1 MAAQDK
7 AAILA
12 SLPVR
17 PDENPFAV
25 TIGGFYRRWFNL
37 VNDLQTLIDTVA
49 TIKSTED
56 EDWVPAWS
64 AVGERYEKL
73 ADAALARGNKAE
85 ARKQYLEA
93 KTFYSLARFPA
104 PYHSGSAICPPD
116 MSPIKTRSY
125 QRYLDCFHKA
135 TALRDAPQIELRV
148 KRDGKEAVGYL
159 RLPKNASA
167 KNKVPAV
174 LVMCGADMLKEDRE
188 KYADGANVEGL
199 AALVVDAP
207 GTGQTSFAHAPESIV
222 AWQAAL
228 DALQSRPE
236 IDGDRLGAFGVSR
249 GGLWVMRLA
258 AQDNKRIKGL
268 ISCAP
273 GGVGYWGTDEERA
286 DIRKAAFERYKT
298 NWFGPRGT
306 KPEPQEMSEAEQR
319 KEFLRWSL
327 KDNGLL
333 DKLTMPMFLV
343 NGKVDHLTP
352 IGNLYMALESGPP
365 AGRVARVYPDDGHIA
380 ARNEREWGP
389 AAWKWLAGVLKEGM
403 KTVAAAKPAKAAGK
417 TKSTTKKVVRKA
429 TKKKPVKK
437 PGKKAKKK

>member
-1 MAAQDK
+1 MAAQNK
-7 AAILA
+7 AVILA
-12 SLPVR
+12 ALPVR
-17 PDENPFAV
+17 GDENPFAV

-37 VNDLQTLIDTVA
+37 VDDLQALIDTVA

-64 AVGERYEKL
+64 AVAERFEKK
-73 ADAALARGNKAE
+73 ADAALARGDKAN
-85 ARKQYLEA
+85 ARKNYLEA

-116 MSPIKTRSY
+116 MSPIKARSY
-125 QRYLDCFHKA
+125 QRYLDCFKKA
-135 TALRDAPQIELRV
+135 TALRDEAQIELRI
-148 KRDGKEAVGYL
+148 KRNGKEAVGYL
-159 RLPKNASA
+159 RLPNGASA

-174 LVMCGADMLKEDRE
+174 LVMCGGDMYKEDRE
-188 KYADGANVEGL
+188 KYADGANTAGI

-207 GTGQTSFAHAPESIV
+207 GTGQTTFAHSPEAIV
-222 AWQAAL
+222 AWKAAL
-228 DALQSRPE
+228 DALQARPE
-236 IDGDRLGAFGVSR
+236 IDGNRLGAFGVSR
-249 GGLWVMRLA
+249 GGLWVMRLGA
-258 AQDNKRIKGL
+258 LDARIKGL

-286 DIRKAAFERYKT
+286 EARRATLERYKT

-306 KPEPQEMSEAEQR
+306 KPVPKAMTEKEQR
-319 KEFLRWSL
+319 AEFLRWSL

-365 AGRVARVYPDDGHIA
+365 TGRVARVYPDDGHIA

-389 AAWKWLAGVLKEGM
+389 ASWKWLAGVLMEGM
-403 KTVAAAKPAKAAGK
+403 RPVAAAAAAKRKPAAKKA
-417 TKSTTKKVVRKA
+417 
-429 TKKKPVKK
+429 VKK
-437 PGKKAKKK
+437 SAKKAVKK

>member
-1 MAAQDK
+1 MAAQNK

-12 SLPVR
+12 ALPVR
-17 PDENPFAV
+17 GDENPFAV

-37 VNDLQTLIDTVA
+37 VGDLQALIDTVA

-64 AVGERYEKL
+64 AVAERFEKK
-73 ADAALARGNKAE
+73 ADAALARGDKAN
-85 ARKQYLEA
+85 ARKNYLEA

-116 MSPIKTRSY
+116 MSPIKARSY
-125 QRYLDCFHKA
+125 QRYLDCFKKA
-135 TALRDAPQIELRV
+135 TALRDEAQIELRI
-148 KRDGKEAVGYL
+148 KRNGKEAVGYL
-159 RLPKNASA
+159 RLPNGASA

-174 LVMCGADMLKEDRE
+174 LVMCGGDMYKEDRE
-188 KYADGANVEGL
+188 KYADGANTAGI

-207 GTGQTSFAHAPESIV
+207 GTGQTTFAHSPEAIV
-222 AWQAAL
+222 AWKAAL
-228 DALQSRPE
+228 DALQARPE
-236 IDGDRLGAFGVSR
+236 IDGNRLGAFGVSR
-249 GGLWVMRLA
+249 GGLWVMRLGA
-258 AQDNKRIKGL
+258 LDARIKGL

-286 DIRKAAFERYKT
+286 EARRATLERYKT

-306 KPEPQEMSEAEQR
+306 KPVPKAMTEKEQR
-319 KEFLRWSL
+319 AEFLRWSL

-365 AGRVARVYPDDGHIA
+365 TGRVARVYPDDGHIA

-389 AAWKWLAGVLKEGM
+389 ASWKWLAGVLMEGM
-403 KTVAAAKPAKAAGK
+403 RPVAAAAAAKRKPAAKKA
-417 TKSTTKKVVRKA
+417 
-429 TKKKPVKK
+429 VKK
-437 PGKKAKKK
+437 SAKKAVKK